1 MMRIHGGDTAYRVG
15 YLRDDGQ
22 WGQAYASLRTTNIN
36 NLLFM
41 GIGILSGLILMN
53 LCFVER
59 RPLLMTPS
67 ELDVPCKG

>member
-1 MMRIHGGDTAYRVG
+1 METLRIGSGRTRG
-15 YLRDDGQ
+15 DDGE
-22 WGQAYASLRTTNIN
+22 WGQAYASLRTTIRNN
-36 NLLFM
+36 NLLFL